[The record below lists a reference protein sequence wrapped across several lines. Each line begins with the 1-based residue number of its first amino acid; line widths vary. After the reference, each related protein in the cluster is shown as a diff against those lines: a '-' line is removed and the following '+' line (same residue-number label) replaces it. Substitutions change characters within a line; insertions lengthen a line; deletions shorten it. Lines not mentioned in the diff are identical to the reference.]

1 MKTFRKFFLC
11 LLILSISFSFAV
23 ASTDVAI
30 VNSVVGKVEVQV
42 NESWVQVKNG
52 DILSSGSVI
61 STGFKSTAVLYIGE
75 SLIEVRALTRLTI
88 EEIRE
93 QNQNYNTTMFLDA
106 GSIKADIKKSENKR
120 VGFKVRTTVATA
132 SVRGTSGEIYSD
144 GTLICLSGKWAITP
158 PEQKWSK
165 TRPILDVT
173 ENSNS
178 EETTNEE
185 KPAETEEEKLTEA
198 EESTEIA
205 ESTETEN
212 SNESNQTTKSE
223 QVIAKE
229 QNTVK
234 ADQDFYD
241 AVDAGAFIVTV
252 NQTITISS
260 EGKIVPP
267 HKTAHSKSTGL
278 TGVQSSLI
286 LENDSDLRVTTPT
299 QNSSTSVDNGK
310 GKTTSTIDV
319 TISIE

>member
-61 STGFKSTAVLYIGE
+61 STGFKSTAVLNIGE

-158 PEQKWSK
+158 PEPKWSK
-165 TRPILDVT
+165 TRPIVNVT

-178 EETTNEE
+178 EETTDEE
-185 KPAETEEEKLTEA
+185 KTAETEKEKLTEV
-198 EESTEIA
+198 E

-212 SNESNQTTKSE
+212 SNESEQTTKSE
-223 QVIAKE
+223 QVIEKE

-241 AVDAGAFIVTV
+241 AVDAGAFVVTV
-252 NQTITISS
+252 NQTITITS

-278 TGVQSSLI
+278 AGVQSSSI
-286 LENDSDLRVTTPT
+286 LENDSDLRITTPT

-310 GKTTSTIDV
+310 GKTTATIDV

>member
-23 ASTDVAI
+23 ASTDVAF

-158 PEQKWSK
+158 PEPKWSK
-165 TRPILDVT
+165 TRPIVNLT

-178 EETTNEE
+178 EETIDEE
-185 KPAETEEEKLTEA
+185 KTAETEKEKLTEV
-198 EESTEIA
+198 E

-212 SNESNQTTKSE
+212 SNESDQTTKAE
-223 QVIAKE
+223 QVIEKE

-267 HKTAHSKSTGL
+267 HKTAHSKSTDL
-278 TGVQSSLI
+278 TGVQSSSI

-310 GKTTSTIDV
+310 GKTTATIDV